1 MLKVG
6 ETAGGK
12 GIGRRGFLLT
22 ALAASMAAP
31 LARGQQKLLGALLR
45 TSFLADDPTVGVRQL
60 LTPNTDFFIRN
71 HFQTPQINDE
81 SWNLTIAG
89 MVAKPIKLS
98 YADLLLMPAEKGRV
112 TLECAG
118 NPSGGAGVGTAVWSG
133 VPLAKLLQ
141 QAGVQSGASTVV
153 FHGADSGDGEGAP
166 PGTRF
171 ARAIPMEKALD
182 PHTLLAYEM
191 NGAALPAEHGFPLRA
206 LVSGWYGM
214 DSVKWLTRI
223 EILQQPFTGFFQ
235 QQEYIALDAN
245 GQRRPVA
252 GMRVNSR
259 FIRPSEAEEIR
270 GKSYRV
276 EGLAWAGER
285 EIARVELRV
294 DGGQWQAAVLS
305 APSLPLV
312 WTPWSFEWQIP
323 HPGAYTLQIR
333 ATDVDGRTQ
342 PETRDPDRKDAYELN
357 SCSQVTVNVHG

>member
-1 MLKVG
+1 LLKVG

-12 GIGRRGFLLT
+12 SIGRRGFLLT
-22 ALAASMAAP
+22 ALAAGMAAP
-31 LARGQQKLLGALLR
+31 LAPGRQKLLGALLR
-45 TSFLADDPTVGVRQL
+45 PSFLADDSTVSVRQL

-81 SWNLTIAG
+81 SWSLALEG

-98 YADLLLMPAEKGRV
+98 YADLLLMPAEKGKV

-153 FHGADSGDGEGAP
+153 FHGADSGDGEDAP

-171 ARAIPMEKALD
+171 ARAIPLEKAMD
-182 PHTLLAYEM
+182 PHTLLVYEM
-191 NGAALPAEHGFPLRA
+191 NGAPLPAEHGFPLRA

-223 EILQQPFTGFFQ
+223 AVLQQPFTGFFQ
-235 QQEYIALDAN
+235 QQEYIALKAN
-245 GQRRPVA
+245 GQSRPIS
-252 GMRVNSR
+252 GMQVNSK
-259 FIRPSEAEEIR
+259 FLRPSEAEEVR
-270 GKSYRV
+270 GKSYRI

-285 EIARVELRV
+285 KIGKVELRV
-294 DGGQWQAAVLS
+294 DGGQWQAVVLS
-305 APSLPLV
+305 APTLPLV
-312 WTPWSFEWQIP
+312 WTSWSFEWQIP
-323 HPGAYTLQIR
+323 HPGAYTLEIR

-357 SCSQVTVNVHG
+357 SCSRITVNVRG